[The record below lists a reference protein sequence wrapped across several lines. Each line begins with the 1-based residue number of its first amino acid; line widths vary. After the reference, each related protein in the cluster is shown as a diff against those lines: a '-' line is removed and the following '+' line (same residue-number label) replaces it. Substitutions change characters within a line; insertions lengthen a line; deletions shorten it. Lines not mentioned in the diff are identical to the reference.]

1 MEFSNTLPGYDLS
14 SDDKETPHITSGT
27 QETPPSYS
35 DSDPEAPRIRNV
47 KWTPQRCARYDYI
60 LHIVSLIFGATTLA
74 LYSYDLAKSRSYH
87 VKLPVGL
94 TVVDAMSIAF
104 LSLCSGWSLVYL
116 FFSDIH
122 ARMSRGELSRKW
134 PTLFDVALHTALLAM
149 ADTTLSMRGGT
160 NSCKQNEPVG
170 GCKASRRAVMIAA
183 GVLMIL
189 TA

>member
-14 SDDKETPHITSGT
+14 SDDKDAPHINSGT

-35 DSDPEAPRIRNV
+35 DSDPEAPRVRNV

-60 LHIVSLIFGATTLA
+60 LHIVSLIFGATTLV
-74 LYSYDLAKSRSYH
+74 LYSFDLAKSRSYH

-94 TVVDAMSIAF
+94 AVVDAMSIAF
-104 LSLCSGWSLVYL
+104 LSLCCGWSLVYL

-134 PTLFDVALHTALLAM
+134 PTWLDIALHTSLLGM
-149 ADTTLSMRGGT
+149 ADTTLSMRSGKS
-160 NSCKQNEPVG
+160 SCNRNGPVG

-183 GVLMIL
+183 GVLMIF